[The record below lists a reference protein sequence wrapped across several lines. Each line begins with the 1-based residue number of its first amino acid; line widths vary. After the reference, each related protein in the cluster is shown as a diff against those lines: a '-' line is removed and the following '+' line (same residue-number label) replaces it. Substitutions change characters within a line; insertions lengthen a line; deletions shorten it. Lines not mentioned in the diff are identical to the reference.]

1 MFPQVKILLLAESKI
16 KNLFT
21 CGNKIK
27 DFILLGKTKI
37 FSLAWEN
44 KKKIFFQ
51 LRKQSYRFLFAWENQ
66 TIFSFAWE
74 NKKNIFS
81 VAETKLQIFICLGK
95 QNINIL
101 LNHVLNEPP

>member
-1 MFPQVKILLLAESKI
+1 MTYTVKILLLAESKI

-44 KKKIFFQ
+44 KKRYFF
-51 LRKQSYRFLFAWENQ
+51 SCG
-66 TIFSFAWE
+66 
-74 NKKNIFS
+74 NKVIDFY
-81 VAETKLQIFICLGK
+81 LLGK
-95 QNINIL
+95 TKYQYF
-101 LNHVLNEPP
+101 VESCPK